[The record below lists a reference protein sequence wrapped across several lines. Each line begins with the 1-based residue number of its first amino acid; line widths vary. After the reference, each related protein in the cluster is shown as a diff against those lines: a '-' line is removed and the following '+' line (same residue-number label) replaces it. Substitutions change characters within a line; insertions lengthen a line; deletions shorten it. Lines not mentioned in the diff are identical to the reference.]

1 MWKTLVL
8 AALGAMINF
17 QAASAGAFAQ
27 GLGQPATCVAPA
39 WPHSAVA
46 GSPPNVE
53 TWTLDQPSRDWVFPR
68 CLESEFQRF
77 VSFAAVAG
85 SFRAAGMDKVLSRI
99 GAIST
104 YKGMRYWSTRD
115 QRLEPLITDAF
126 ALDGAQSG
134 NARSDFTPA
143 EMQVGRELFFTEQ
156 DNRSSSP
163 ALYKIRVI
171 ERDVNRLIV
180 EITNVSKIKLLLLTV
195 FEPGDLR
202 TALFISGSP
211 DGTWMCYALLGFRPT
226 PLIKLFDNHKS
237 QVNRLIALYGHIVVS
252 DETGLPWI
260 K

>member
-1 MWKTLVL
+1 ML
-8 AALGAMINF
+8 AAIGAMINF
-17 QAASAGAFAQ
+17 QAASAGASA
-27 GLGQPATCVAPA
+27 CVVPA
-39 WPHSAVA
+39 WPHPAAA

-53 TWTLDQPSRDWVFPR
+53 TWTLDRLSHDRVPPR
-68 CLESEFQRF
+68 CLGSEFQRF

-85 SFRAAGMDKVLSRI
+85 SFRAAGMVTVLSRI

-104 YKGMRYWSTRD
+104 FKGMRYWSVTD

-126 ALDGAQSG
+126 ALEGAQSN
-134 NARSDFTPA
+134 NARPDFTPA

-163 ALYKIRVI
+163 KLYKMTVI
-171 ERDVNRLIV
+171 ERDANRLIL
-180 EITNVSKIKLLLLTV
+180 EITNVNKIKLLLLTV

-211 DGTWMCYALLGFRPT
+211 DGTWLCYALLGFRPT
-226 PLIKLFDNHKS
+226 PLIKLLDNHKS
-237 QVNRLIALYGHIVVS
+237 EVNRLIAFYGHIVVS
-252 DETGLPWI
+252 DEAGLPWI